1 MVRRGERIYPL
12 AVLTLFLFVGLTLLG
27 IADSTLT
34 STGNLSDF
42 FYNLFLVQ
50 AWGVTDHLSFNSP
63 AWSISAELFCY
74 ILFPVLM
81 LIATSVSPL
90 WLAAIVAVTYRA
102 LAHGSLPLWHQRSQ
116 MYGANFD
123 FGMLR
128 ALPSFLN
135 GLLLVMFFKRV
146 VVRRKPI

>member
-1 MVRRGERIYPL
+1 MIRRVARIYPL
-12 AVLTLFLFVGLTLLG
+12 HVLTLFLFVGLTLLG

-90 WLAAIVAVTYRA
+90 WLAVIVALPYLV
-102 LAHGSLPLWHQRSQ
+102 LAHGPLPTLH
-116 MYGANFD
+116 G
-123 FGMLR
+123 R
-128 ALPSFLN
+128 APEYR
-135 GLLLVMFFKRV
+135 G
-146 VVRRKPI
+146 

>member
-1 MVRRGERIYPL
+1 MERDICPGWNGSFGLLVDMFFILSGFVISSSYPAKSTGTQSYFRFMIRRVARIYPL
-12 AVLTLFLFVGLTLLG
+12 HVLTLFLFVGLTLLG

-81 LIATSVSPL
+81 LISTTDSPL
-90 WLAAIVAVTYRA
+90 CLAVIVWVKYGV
-102 LAHGSLPLWHQRSQ
+102 LAHGL
-116 MYGANFD
+116 
-123 FGMLR
+123 
-128 ALPSFLN
+128 
-135 GLLLVMFFKRV
+135 
-146 VVRRKPI
+146 

>member
-12 AVLTLFLFVGLTLLG
+12 HVLTLFLFVGLTLLG

-90 WLAAIVAVTYRA
+90 WLAVIVAVSYGV
-102 LAHGSLPLWHQRSQ
+102 LAHRSLPIWHERSPLDRAKFCSGSLP
-116 MYGANFD
+116 
-123 FGMLR
+123 
-128 ALPSFLN
+128 
-135 GLLLVMFFKRV
+135 
-146 VVRRKPI
+146 